1 MPHNLCYRNASTTT
15 DDDDA
20 AAAAT
25 AGDGDGGGALI
36 LDEQF
41 SFSVGSFCSFYLPTF
56 SSICQWHSGCF
67 FHYVFFSSFHSFLLS
82 IFLSLFHSHFV
93 LCACLR
99 VSQCALSTVC
109 VCVFVLF
116 CILDLFVYSSFLGEQ
131 RKSIQRIYTVCAFVW
146 GCCEAIKRAG
156 CDVRV
161 RTQFK
166 SFSPPVLVV
175 GAVVMSMTPLIIIF
189 TINFGRRS
197 MDEN

>member
-1 MPHNLCYRNASTTT
+1 MMM
-15 DDDDA
+15 
-20 AAAAT
+20 
-25 AGDGDGGGALI
+25 
-36 LDEQF
+36 
-41 SFSVGSFCSFYLPTF
+41 LPLLLLLVMVMVAVLLFWTNNF
-56 SSICQWHSGCF
+56 PFRSARFAHSICQHFRRFVNGIQVAFFTTFFFLHSIPF
-67 FHYVFFSSFHSFLLS
+67 YFPFFS
-82 IFLSLFHSHFV
+82 LSLFHSHFV

-166 SFSPPVLVV
+166 SFPPPVSVV

>member
-82 IFLSLFHSHFV
+82 IFLSLSFILILFCVRACVCLSAHFP
-93 LCACLR
+93 
-99 VSQCALSTVC
+99 Q
-109 VCVFVLF
+109 CVFVLF

-131 RKSIQRIYTVCAFVW
+131 RKSIQRIYTVCAFV
-146 GCCEAIKRAG
+146 
-156 CDVRV
+156 
-161 RTQFK
+161 
-166 SFSPPVLVV
+166 
-175 GAVVMSMTPLIIIF
+175 
-189 TINFGRRS
+189 
-197 MDEN
+197 